1 MKLHVWAETF
11 MRGYIAPST
20 QADWFVAVSASIKPK
35 TSLWVTRLLIR
46 AGRTFCTRLL
56 ASAFGLALP
65 NNDSKLLS
73 SSSKCKEIYKDIIH
87 LFTQP
92 SIKLIQQAM
101 WVLCAFTGAL
111 DSMAQILIQQ
121 QKEPSSTSC
130 HRNADNTVCV
140 TLSLDLL
147 KPAAFAA
154 IQHAASNNTVLL
166 NTVISC
172 IPDPIATLKDL
183 HYFAMRVGHV
193 ASQNKNMALVDYLL
207 SCKPSSKEAT
217 EAIESWKLAFAIQST
232 EENSDAVAQIIQSLT
247 LRMMKCVASMQAD
260 TGMAWMPELAV
271 YQLEISPK
279 MIALAL
285 EGEQYDIADA
295 LLDSITADDGTPQ
308 CGIIDPC
315 TQAVDDTPRSPT
327 VITSV
332 VSAKTLSSDVSA
344 NRAETH
350 LLKNLPL
357 GRSERRQELMFRYC
371 SLPDSQLFLEIFPNC
386 CLSELS
392 NWIETVKVHRI
403 DMITFLIS
411 SGFSGCSN
419 IITTAPKAH
428 NAEIDTSFRIREDCI
443 WAAFQAGLVDIAQV
457 LQSAGGDLGWMEAAS
472 LDLPSL
478 NSILED
484 ASSLSPPLSPYSNA
498 TLQQSIPASALA
510 VFRAY
515 GGKTDTMNARVFTI
529 MATEDEENT
538 TSGTVSIRDLLLNS
552 EEQCIGDHGLDSLSS
567 SLNATSIYSLGSRSL
582 RGSAGSTRSSRD
594 GSAVSKRSPCLL
606 RGLRSA
612 GGAFGAS
619 SGSCNAMSATSIPS
633 QVSDDYTWNAYLAG
647 NTEDATPSLSWME
660 PRSATGRN
668 ASLVGLGHS
677 GDSAGMRASFRAAH
691 AAQNHPSWASRENDS
706 ASSDMGVTDAYA
718 VYAALGGEL
727 NAAPDLI
734 LTTKNSPNYNCPAA
748 HSLRTH
754 DSTAAVQP
762 STVLFAGRRRPSDPP
777 AQSGPALMSGVNTSG
792 RSSHTPKGQQQKDA
806 VSADGPQSSLDS
818 HCDDPSAHVHH
829 KSGLVPNK
837 RGQVSLNHLINF
849 SFPPR
854 QQTFQ
859 PMLGGVSS
867 RNGGGSGARR
877 RREYIEPFNKQR
889 FVNANFRFV
898 LRPDGDY
905 QEHLSDPDIII
916 EWEDIDQVLV
926 ASSATNQNGPSC
938 PICLSV
944 PIAPRAAKCSH
955 VFCWPCIRHYLFLG
969 DKLWRKCPI
978 CYDSVHAGDLK
989 SIRNSP
995 WKEGN
1000 NTSVSGSISP
1010 FSRNPSD
1017 GKEGSTRATVE
1028 FILMKRMAG
1037 STIALPR
1044 RSFGDWENHSSP
1056 PSITRCIE
1064 ASSVSSPEEMI
1075 QDSPSL
1081 TTSRSIDSSDVI
1093 LFGRIM
1099 VSTSDYRMRVA
1110 QDDRRM
1116 LLKSL
1121 DEHRELASRFRHTPG
1136 MDSERPFL
1144 ELCIADIE
1152 KFISKGATSRHDPIS
1167 NGRKQPFMT
1176 RRPTTSTVSQSRD
1189 HTSSML
1195 DSSLSMTGDIHRS
1208 SSTCIPPMYFYQA
1221 TDGQLVFLHPLDI
1234 KILKSAFGEYEN
1246 FPDRISV
1253 PVISS
1258 QESTMNTNLRKRCRY
1273 LSHLPLSCDV
1283 TFCDVE
1289 LTNVVSQATLELF
1302 SGEIG
1307 SRNVRLTKQQQQ
1319 RENLAAA
1326 AAAAGMSSSND
1337 YNTTGLY
1344 QTTVSGEGDLA
1355 DSHQD
1360 SEWLQ
1365 QSFGTVTVSD
1375 ADRSNLGNSHDAR
1388 SGRSL
1393 GLGMQ
1398 SAGVGTSFAI
1408 MAAGAS
1414 ASTRKSVGAQSQSWL
1429 PSKSWGESVSSYS
1442 HADSPGE
1449 ESGTD
1454 DQQQWMLDLEDNHLL
1469 KNGNNGSHGGDSS
1482 GHRNNTAAGG
1492 SSREKRGKKAIL
1504 LVSNSGARRR

>member
-1 MKLHVWAETF
+1 MTYSKNAAYAVLHHVAIVTHLLRWVDTPAELGAVSKEASQALRDTEWVIFWLKNHPMKLHVWAETF

-140 TLSLDLL
+140 ALSLDLL

-172 IPDPIATLKDL
+172 IPDPMATLKDL

-193 ASQNKNMALVDYLL
+193 ASVRFLIETHGYIIGPHVVYLLNHAQQNKNMALVDYLL

-260 TGMAWMPELAV
+260 TGVTFPTFVSSEKDPCITISAGSLLSQQFEMLSEHWRALMEISCAKCHTNLVVELLKMAWMPELAA

-285 EGEQYDIADA
+285 EGEQYDITDA
-295 LLDSITADDGTPQ
+295 LLDSITADDGTLQ

-315 TQAVDDTPRSPT
+315 TQAVNDTPRSPT
-327 VITSV
+327 AITSV
-332 VSAKTLSSDVSA
+332 VSAKTLSPDVSA

-612 GGAFGAS
+612 GGAFGAG

-633 QVSDDYTWNAYLAG
+633 QISDDYTWNAYLAG

-727 NAAPDLI
+727 
-734 LTTKNSPNYNCPAA
+734 Y
-748 HSLRTH
+748 
-754 DSTAAVQP
+754 
-762 STVLFAGRRRPSDPP
+762 
-777 AQSGPALMSGVNTSG
+777 
-792 RSSHTPKGQQQKDA
+792 
-806 VSADGPQSSLDS
+806 
-818 HCDDPSAHVHH
+818 
-829 KSGLVPNK
+829 
-837 RGQVSLNHLINF
+837 
-849 SFPPR
+849 
-854 QQTFQ
+854 
-859 PMLGGVSS
+859 
-867 RNGGGSGARR
+867 
-877 RREYIEPFNKQR
+877 
-889 FVNANFRFV
+889 
-898 LRPDGDY
+898 
-905 QEHLSDPDIII
+905 
-916 EWEDIDQVLV
+916 
-926 ASSATNQNGPSC
+926 
-938 PICLSV
+938 
-944 PIAPRAAKCSH
+944 
-955 VFCWPCIRHYLFLG
+955 
-969 DKLWRKCPI
+969 
-978 CYDSVHAGDLK
+978 
-989 SIRNSP
+989 
-995 WKEGN
+995 
-1000 NTSVSGSISP
+1000 
-1010 FSRNPSD
+1010 
-1017 GKEGSTRATVE
+1017 
-1028 FILMKRMAG
+1028 
-1037 STIALPR
+1037 
-1044 RSFGDWENHSSP
+1044 
-1056 PSITRCIE
+1056 
-1064 ASSVSSPEEMI
+1064 
-1075 QDSPSL
+1075 
-1081 TTSRSIDSSDVI
+1081 
-1093 LFGRIM
+1093 
-1099 VSTSDYRMRVA
+1099 
-1110 QDDRRM
+1110 
-1116 LLKSL
+1116 
-1121 DEHRELASRFRHTPG
+1121 
-1136 MDSERPFL
+1136 
-1144 ELCIADIE
+1144 
-1152 KFISKGATSRHDPIS
+1152 
-1167 NGRKQPFMT
+1167 
-1176 RRPTTSTVSQSRD
+1176 
-1189 HTSSML
+1189 
-1195 DSSLSMTGDIHRS
+1195 
-1208 SSTCIPPMYFYQA
+1208 
-1221 TDGQLVFLHPLDI
+1221 
-1234 KILKSAFGEYEN
+1234 
-1246 FPDRISV
+1246 
-1253 PVISS
+1253 
-1258 QESTMNTNLRKRCRY
+1258 
-1273 LSHLPLSCDV
+1273 
-1283 TFCDVE
+1283 
-1289 LTNVVSQATLELF
+1289 
-1302 SGEIG
+1302 
-1307 SRNVRLTKQQQQ
+1307 
-1319 RENLAAA
+1319 
-1326 AAAAGMSSSND
+1326 
-1337 YNTTGLY
+1337 
-1344 QTTVSGEGDLA
+1344 
-1355 DSHQD
+1355 
-1360 SEWLQ
+1360 
-1365 QSFGTVTVSD
+1365 
-1375 ADRSNLGNSHDAR
+1375 
-1388 SGRSL
+1388 
-1393 GLGMQ
+1393 
-1398 SAGVGTSFAI
+1398 
-1408 MAAGAS
+1408 
-1414 ASTRKSVGAQSQSWL
+1414 
-1429 PSKSWGESVSSYS
+1429 
-1442 HADSPGE
+1442 
-1449 ESGTD
+1449 
-1454 DQQQWMLDLEDNHLL
+1454 
-1469 KNGNNGSHGGDSS
+1469 
-1482 GHRNNTAAGG
+1482 
-1492 SSREKRGKKAIL
+1492 
-1504 LVSNSGARRR
+1504 